1 MHLLTER
8 HQNVTVMT
16 VSTLRSQLESISRRS
31 CRFTI
36 HKVHGDHVSI
46 RSDCAESGIRK
57 LSYVVLPAYPTGCP
71 NDAPCS
77 NLNVILDPLTFIDAD
92 TTAERDVF
100 APLLGHETL
109 AHYEKMHQ
117 HVGLTVSRCC

>member
-8 HQNVTVMT
+8 HQNVAVMT
-16 VSTLRSQLESISRRS
+16 VSTLRSHLESISQRAS
-31 CRFTI
+31 RFTI

-46 RSDCAESGIRK
+46 RSDHAEAGTRK

-77 NLNVILDPLTFIDAD
+77 NLNVILDPLRFIDAD

-100 APLLGHETL
+100 APLLGHEAL
-109 AHYEKMHQ
+109 AHYEKLHQ
-117 HVGLTVSRCC
+117 EAGLSVSRCC